1 MLHLPPPP
9 HGAGNDL
16 LRSLLGE
23 RMTTAFEAKVE
34 DAKSVLSYAA
44 QLLCEFPE
52 DETAWRNLCRAR
64 ATLRALARCAR

>member
-1 MLHLPPPP
+1 MK
-9 HGAGNDL
+9 A
-16 LRSLLGE
+16 
-23 RMTTAFEAKVE
+23 AVEAKIE

-64 ATLRALARCAR
+64 ATLQALARCAR